1 MLNKGE
7 QAAKAEDNVMQMN
20 PIGWFEIY
28 VDDMSRAKAF
38 YESVFKV
45 TLDKLDNETGIEVEM
60 WVFPCDMENYGATGA
75 LCKMSG
81 VKAGGNSTM
90 VYFSCEDCATEASLA
105 AANGGVLQ
113 VPKMDIGE
121 HGFISVV
128 SDTEGNM
135 IGLHSMG

>member
-1 MLNKGE
+1 
-7 QAAKAEDNVMQMN
+7 MQMN

-38 YESVFKV
+38 YESIFKV
-45 TLDKLDNETGIEVEM
+45 TLEKLNNETGIDVEM
-60 WVFPCDMENYGATGA
+60 WVFPCEMESYGATGA
-75 LCKMSG
+75 LCKMSD

-90 VYFSCEDCATEASLA
+90 VYFSCKDCATEASLA
-105 AANGGVLQ
+105 AANGGTLQ

>member
-1 MLNKGE
+1 
-7 QAAKAEDNVMQMN
+7 MQMN

-45 TLDKLDNETGIEVEM
+45 TLEKLNNETGIDVEM
-60 WVFPCDMENYGATGA
+60 WVFPCEMESYGATGA
-75 LCKMSG
+75 LCKMSD

-90 VYFSCEDCATEASLA
+90 VYFSCKDCAIEASLA
-105 AANGGVLQ
+105 AANGGTLQ